1 MNKKLKKV
9 KNSLLVNC
17 NKCSNLH
24 VPVYNITS
32 PNVEHKIY
40 VCRDCALKIMEKY
53 YDRRPD
59 EIKETD

>member
-1 MNKKLKKV
+1 
-9 KNSLLVNC
+9 
-17 NKCSNLH
+17 LH

-59 EIKETD
+59 EIEETD